1 MDLQRRIKNTG
12 IDKYMIHIY
21 IYIILIIL
29 IIIYTFLKD
38 N

>member
-21 IYIILIIL
+21 IILIIL